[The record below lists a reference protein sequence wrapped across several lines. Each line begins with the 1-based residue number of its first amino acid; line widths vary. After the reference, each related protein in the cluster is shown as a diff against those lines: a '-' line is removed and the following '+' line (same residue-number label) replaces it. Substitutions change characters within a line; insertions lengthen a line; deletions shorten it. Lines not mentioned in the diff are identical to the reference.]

1 MGVEVFMN
9 IWESKYYEEI
19 EKFKKEFVA
28 REKEYLSDSL
38 AWLTTEI
45 LNLLEDKIDT
55 ELLGKVLDK
64 IQEVKILG
72 DE

>member
-1 MGVEVFMN
+1 MN
-9 IWESKYYEEI
+9 IWETKYYEEI
-19 EKFKKEFVA
+19 EKFKKGFVA

-38 AWLTTEI
+38 ACLTTEI

>member
-1 MGVEVFMN
+1 MN
-9 IWESKYYEEI
+9 IWETKYYEEI

>member
-1 MGVEVFMN
+1 MN
-9 IWESKYYEEI
+9 IWETKYYEEI
-19 EKFKKEFVA
+19 EVFKKEFVA
-28 REKEYLSDSL
+28 REREYLSDSL
-38 AWLTTEI
+38 VNLTTEI
-45 LNLLEDKIDT
+45 INLLENRVDT

>member
-1 MGVEVFMN
+1 MN
-9 IWESKYYEEI
+9 IWETKYYEEI
-19 EKFKKEFVA
+19 EKFKKEFAV

-38 AWLTTEI
+38 ACLTTEI

>member
-1 MGVEVFMN
+1 MN

>member
-1 MGVEVFMN
+1 MN
-9 IWESKYYEEI
+9 IWETKYYEEI
-19 EKFKKEFVA
+19 EAFKKEFVT

-38 AWLTTEI
+38 TNLTTEI
-45 LNLLEDKIDT
+45 INLLKDKIDT

>member
-1 MGVEVFMN
+1 MN
-9 IWESKYYEEI
+9 IWEIKYNEET
-19 EKFKKEFVA
+19 EKFKKEFIT

-38 AWLTTEI
+38 ASLTTEI
-45 LNLLEDKIDT
+45 INLLEDKVDT